1 VAKGRLSGG
10 AKGLGSPHAVASEF
24 DSYHQQSGFNPFSAM
39 NFNVAA
45 YSPKLVGPPSPMDGA
60 APESSLVG
68 FSQAEMP
75 EHGEDQL
82 VDHNVGSIFT
92 QSTHRDINLNFMLEG
107 GHNKQNRL
115 EELVRGT
122 PLNVGLVGANFENRG
137 NNNGVFNMISSTAP
151 EALASPQLQRFES
164 RTFQ

>member
-1 VAKGRLSGG
+1 
-10 AKGLGSPHAVASEF
+10 
-24 DSYHQQSGFNPFSAM
+24 
-39 NFNVAA
+39 
-45 YSPKLVGPPSPMDGA
+45 
-60 APESSLVG
+60 
-68 FSQAEMP
+68 MP
-75 EHGEDQL
+75 EHGADQ
-82 VDHNVGSIFT
+82 VDERNVGIIFPPP
-92 QSTHRDINLNFMLEG
+92 THSYINLNFMLEG